1 MVCCGMANAS
11 GKAFSRRAPD
21 IITEE
26 LVAAF
31 TSKTSYQFKPL
42 FDLIFTNLRARN
54 AVSGGEEM
62 LRLRSYEK
70 LQSLVDRGAVKKTV
84 TGVVKNYKGVREPLL
99 VLSAEMQQVRTEWAE
114 RTNAARAT
122 A

>member
-1 MVCCGMANAS
+1 MAHSS
-11 GKAFSRRAPD
+11 GKAFNRRAPD

-26 LVAAF
+26 LLAAF

-42 FDLIFTNLRARN
+42 FDLVFTKLRERN

-70 LQSLVDRGAVKKTV
+70 LQSLVDRGAVRKTV
-84 TGVVKNYKGVREPLL
+84 TGVVKNYKGVRAPLQ
-99 VLSAEMQQVRTEWAE
+99 VLTAEMHQLRTEWRE
-114 RTNAARAT
+114 RNNATRAGG
-122 A
+122 